1 MSDILNDTEWLNKM
15 KDSMKPDEA
24 VFPIAIRIGKS
35 FYKIHEIADD
45 TIFKDTSIT
54 ASNFRVVFGSI
65 YNMFRL
71 RASFPISKSIEYNI
85 LKRIQTIDEK
95 TQVDTLFFVFESDYI
110 EYNNNEKISKFDE
123 EINDNYVM
131 LFDYVKSITDINR
144 KKRLA
149 SFREMVDNIKDK
161 LNED

>member
-110 EYNNNEKISKFDE
+110 EYNNNEEISKFDE

>member
-15 KDSMKPDEA
+15 KDSIKPDEA

-35 FYKIHEIADD
+35 FYKIHELADD

-65 YNMFRL
+65 YNMFRS
-71 RASFPISKSIEYNI
+71 ASFPINKSIEYNI

-110 EYNNNEKISKFDE
+110 EYNNHEEISKFDD

-131 LFDYVKSITDINR
+131 LFDYVKSITDSNR

>member
-15 KDSMKPDEA
+15 RDSIKPDEA

-110 EYNNNEKISKFDE
+110 EYNNNEEISKFDE

>member
-35 FYKIHEIADD
+35 FYKINEIADD

-110 EYNNNEKISKFDE
+110 EYNNNEEISKFDE